1 MPEDFLI
8 WRRMAI
14 LANLAESLS
23 QQCLADHPQEKDDA
37 ADWPRF
43 RWHQLAS
50 HVYLST
56 ELEIQNFGSLIF
68 VLHLLNVSNAKEYH
82 CICSSNDRYCHRPF
96 IMFIWKCCCCC
107 CWAPRICATCKR
119 EMKS

>member
-1 MPEDFLI
+1 MHQNAGRFSHLEKDGN
-8 WRRMAI
+8 

-56 ELEIQNFGSLIF
+56 ELEIQSLVPCYLFCIF
-68 VLHLLNVSNAKEYH
+68 SMSQMQKYLYLYL
-82 CICSSNDRYCHRPF
+82 F
-96 IMFIWKCCCCC
+96 IK
-107 CWAPRICATCKR
+107 
-119 EMKS
+119 

>member
-23 QQCLADHPQEKDDA
+23 QQCLAGHPQEKDDA
-37 ADWPRF
+37 VDWPRF
-43 RWHQLAS
+43 RCHQLAS

-56 ELEIQNFGSLIF
+56 ELETQSL
-68 VLHLLNVSNAKEYH
+68 V
-82 CICSSNDRYCHRPF
+82 P
-96 IMFIWKCCCCC
+96 
-107 CWAPRICATCKR
+107 
-119 EMKS
+119 

>member
-23 QQCLADHPQEKDDA
+23 QQCLAGHPQEKDDA

-56 ELEIQNFGSLIF
+56 ELEIQRFF
-68 VLHLLNVSNAKEYH
+68 A
-82 CICSSNDRYCHRPF
+82 SSQCL
-96 IMFIWKCCCCC
+96 K
-107 CWAPRICATCKR
+107 CKR
-119 EMKS
+119 VSLYLFIK

>member
-1 MPEDFLI
+1 MHQNAGRFSHLEKDGNFGKPSI
-8 WRRMAI
+8 
-14 LANLAESLS
+14 AESLS

-56 ELEIQNFGSLIF
+56 ELEIQSL
-68 VLHLLNVSNAKEYH
+68 V
-82 CICSSNDRYCHRPF
+82 P
-96 IMFIWKCCCCC
+96 
-107 CWAPRICATCKR
+107 
-119 EMKS
+119 